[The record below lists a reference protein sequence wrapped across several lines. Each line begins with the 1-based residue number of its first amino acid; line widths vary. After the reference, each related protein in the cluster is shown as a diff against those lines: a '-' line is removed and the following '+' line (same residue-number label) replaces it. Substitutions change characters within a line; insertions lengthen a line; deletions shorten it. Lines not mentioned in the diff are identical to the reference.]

1 MATLVLLRHGRTTA
15 NASGVLA
22 GRTPGVLLDDHGRD
36 QVARAGERLTDVPLA
51 AVYSSPMERC
61 RETSAAVLAHQDPSI
76 VLRVEEAVS
85 ECDYGSWQ
93 GRPLKELAQEPL
105 WKVVQ
110 SQPSAAVFP
119 DGESMTTMQA
129 RAVEAVRRIDAEVEA
144 RHGASAVWV
153 AVSHGDIIKAVLAD
167 ALGMHLDLFQR
178 IQVDP
183 ASISIVRYTEA
194 RPYVLAQNTHAG
206 DLGWLR
212 PAADAA
218 ATTDAVPGGGAGP
231 GHQQSAADG
240 PGGGA
245 GPRAADG
252 PGGGAGPGDQQGA
265 ETTLEA
271 LEDGP
276 AELAGPGRS

>member
-119 DGESMTTMQA
+119 GGESMTTMQA
-129 RAVEAVRRIDAEVEA
+129 RAVEAVRRLAPAGSTVDVAEGADGTVAVTVRVRA
-144 RHGASAVWV
+144 RAPLGFASTVGSVGLDASAVA
-153 AVSHGDIIKAVLAD
+153 AV
-167 ALGMHLDLFQR
+167 
-178 IQVDP
+178 
-183 ASISIVRYTEA
+183 EA
-194 RPYVLAQNTHAG
+194 P
-206 DLGWLR
+206 
-212 PAADAA
+212 
-218 ATTDAVPGGGAGP
+218 
-231 GHQQSAADG
+231 
-240 PGGGA
+240 
-245 GPRAADG
+245 
-252 PGGGAGPGDQQGA
+252 
-265 ETTLEA
+265 
-271 LEDGP
+271 
-276 AELAGPGRS
+276 

>member
-22 GRTPGVLLDDHGRD
+22 GRTPGVLLDDRGHE
-36 QVARAGERLTDVPLA
+36 QVARAGQRLADVPLA
-51 AVYSSPMERC
+51 AVVSSPMERC
-61 RETSAAVLAHQDPSI
+61 RETSAAVLERQTDAPA
-76 VLRVEEAVS
+76 LRVEDAVS

-93 GRPLKELAQEPL
+93 GRAIKELAQEPL

-119 DGESMTTMQA
+119 EGESMTTMQA

-144 RHGASAVWV
+144 EHGASAVWV

-206 DLGWLR
+206 DLSWLR
-212 PAADAA
+212 PTDDAPA
-218 ATTDAVPGGGAGP
+218 STDAVPGGGAGP
-231 GHQQSAADG
+231 DG
-240 PGGGA
+240 PEA
-245 GPRAADG
+245 GSEDG
-252 PGGGAGPGDQQGA
+252 TA
-265 ETTLEA
+265 TLDA
-271 LEDGP
+271 LDDGP